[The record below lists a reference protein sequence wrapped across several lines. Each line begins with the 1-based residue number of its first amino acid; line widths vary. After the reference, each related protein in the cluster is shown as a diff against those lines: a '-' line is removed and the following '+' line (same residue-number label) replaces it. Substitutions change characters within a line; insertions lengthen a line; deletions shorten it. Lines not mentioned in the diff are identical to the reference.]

1 MHEPKEKMREE
12 REKEKERGERRER
25 EREERGGEKSNR
37 WKERKENG
45 WKSKEGKT
53 LLGTHF
59 LQDSTLLSGV
69 EGSTTTTYTKRE
81 KFERKDKKQNGG

>member
-1 MHEPKEKMREE
+1 MHEPKEKKMREE
-12 REKEKERGERRER
+12 REKEKERG
-25 EREERGGEKSNR
+25 GEKSNR
-37 WKERKENG
+37 RRERKENG